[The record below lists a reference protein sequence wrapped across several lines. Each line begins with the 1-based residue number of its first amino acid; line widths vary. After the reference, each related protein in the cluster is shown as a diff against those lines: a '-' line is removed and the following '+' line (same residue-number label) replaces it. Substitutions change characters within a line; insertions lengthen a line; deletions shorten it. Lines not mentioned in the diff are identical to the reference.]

1 MIVPVVKSADG
12 RFLLHAFPSELTITD
27 LQCNKEFVRF
37 PITKEFQ
44 DFFQQNTNRLFLV
57 SYDTRWR
64 FRIQKV
70 DGRLVELKPKLN
82 YFANLIGRWFRS
94 VLREYKAKQAGK
106 SVWLC
111 AEAGLKEFLL
121 VTENLQRLIENHLT
135 EQICKSKGEQ
145 KEKYRE
151 LQKFF
156 VENWSRIKPKV
167 WVFKIAELQ

>member
-44 DFFQQNTNRLFLV
+44 DFFQQNTNLYLV
-57 SYDTRWR
+57 SYDTKWR

-94 VLREYKAKQAGK
+94 VLRKYKARQVGK
-106 SVWLC
+106 SVYVC
-111 AEAGLKEFLL
+111 TKAGVDEFLL
-121 VTENLQRLIENHLT
+121 AVNNLQRLLENHLN
-135 EQICKSKGEQ
+135 ERIRKSKGDR
-145 KEKYRE
+145 KEKYLTLKR
-151 LQKFF
+151 FF
-156 VENWSRIKPKV
+156 EENWPRMKPKI
-167 WVFKIAELQ
+167 WIFRIANLQ